1 MRKPINKAACIEV
14 GFVKK
19 THGVGGEVMISFD
32 EGLDG
37 IFEDVEFIYI
47 EIEGLLVPFFIEEFL
62 PRSGITGN
70 LKLENTNTQERAK
83 KLVGCTLYVE
93 REWIEHDDEGFN
105 PMALKGF
112 QVIDT
117 VFGSIGVILDIENY
131 SGNYVLN
138 VQHLNREVLLP
149 LSDELIHTINWDSHT
164 LVMDC
169 PNGLLD
175 LND

>member
-1 MRKPINKAACIEV
+1 MRKPINKAHCIEA

-32 EGLDG
+32 EGMDG
-37 IFEDVEFIYI
+37 IFEEVEFIYI
-47 EIEGLLVPFFIEEFL
+47 EIEGLLVPFFIEEFSA
-62 PRSGITGN
+62 RSGISGN
-70 LKLENTNTQERAK
+70 LKLEDTNTQERAK
-83 KLVGCTLYVE
+83 KLVGCTLYIE
-93 REWIEHDDEGFN
+93 REWIEHDEEGFN

-149 LSDELIHTINWDSHT
+149 LNDDLIHTINWLSQT
-164 LVMDC
+164 FVMDC
-169 PNGLLD
+169 PNGLLG